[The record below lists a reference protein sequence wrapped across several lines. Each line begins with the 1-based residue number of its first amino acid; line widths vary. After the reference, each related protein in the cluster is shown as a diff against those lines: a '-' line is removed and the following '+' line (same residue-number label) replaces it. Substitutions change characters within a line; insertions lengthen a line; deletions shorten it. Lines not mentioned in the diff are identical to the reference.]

1 MALSGVCFPLASR
14 RNRETLLPALLPALI
29 HRSLTLVIHRF
40 TPPVED
46 LHVVLPCTFMPAW
59 LLVLLTIGAI
69 ARLAR
74 LLTAD
79 KISEP
84 IREWVDRRWGDD
96 SARSYFVTCDYCVS
110 MYVAPVVA
118 TVAVLW
124 GDNRV
129 VVIGLIALTASLVA
143 GTLAA
148 HE

>member
-1 MALSGVCFPLASR
+1 
-14 RNRETLLPALLPALI
+14 
-29 HRSLTLVIHRF
+29 
-40 TPPVED
+40 
-46 LHVVLPCTFMPAW
+46 MPAW
-59 LLVLLTIGAI
+59 LLVVLVIGAV

-84 IREWVDRRWGDD
+84 IREWADRRYGED
-96 SARSYFVTCDYCVS
+96 SMRSYFVNCDYCVS
-110 MYVAPVVA
+110 MYVAPIVA

-129 VVIGLIALTASLVA
+129 VLIALIALTASFVA
-143 GTLAA
+143 GTIAA